1 MIHVIIGTKAQ
12 LIKMAPILKTFN
24 ERSIDYNYITTGQHR
39 ETIDDILSNFGI
51 KQPDYSLYDGKDIT
65 SVVQMLFW
73 GVRNIIHTLKHRK
86 TIFRNDKNGIV
97 LVHGDTFST
106 LLGAVMG
113 KIGGLKVA
121 HIESGLRSFNLL
133 HPFPEE
139 ITRILTF
146 RLSDYMFCPG
156 DWAATNLEKYSG
168 EKINTGYNTLLDAL
182 QIALPVIRHIDD
194 VAIPDKP
201 YGVVTLHR
209 FENIRNHTA
218 MLRII
223 ELVEQIA
230 LNKHLVF
237 ILHKPTEIKLRKFDF
252 YTRLEEN
259 PHIELRQR
267 YDYFRFIRLII
278 DAQLVVSDGGSNQEE
293 CHYLGKPVILL
304 RKATE
309 RHEGLGRNC
318 VLSLYDGAIVSD
330 FINNLDRYTFE
341 PLQLAHSP
349 SGIIA
354 DYCSR
359 FA

>member
-194 VAIPDKP
+194 VVIPDKP

-209 FENIRNHTA
+209 FENIRNHAA

-318 VLSLYDGAIVSD
+318 VLSLYDGAIVRD

>member
-12 LIKMAPILKTFN
+12 LIKMAPILKTLK

-39 ETIDDILSNFGI
+39 ETIDDILSNFDI
-51 KQPDYSLYDGKDIT
+51 KDADYSLYTGKDIT
-65 SVVQMLFW
+65 SVIQMFFW
-73 GVRNIIHTLKHRK
+73 ATRNIFHTLRK
-86 TIFRNDKNGIV
+86 RKEIFKNDHNGIV

-106 LLGAVMG
+106 LLGAIMG
-113 KIGGLKVA
+113 KIAGLKVA

-139 ITRILTF
+139 LTRILTF
-146 RLSDYMFCPG
+146 RLSDYMFCP
-156 DWAATNLEKYSG
+156 DDRAVANLEKYDG
-168 EKINTGYNTLLDAL
+168 KKINTEYNTLLDAL
-182 QIALPVIRHIDD
+182 HIALPVISHIDD
-194 VAIPDKP
+194 VAIPNKP

-209 FENIRNHTA
+209 FENIRNHAA
-218 MLRII
+218 MRRII

-230 LNKHLVF
+230 HHRNLVF
-237 ILHKPTEIKLRKFDF
+237 ILHKPTEIKLRKFGF
-252 YTRLEEN
+252 YTRLKNN
-259 PHIELRQR
+259 PNIELRER

-278 DAQLVVSDGGSNQEE
+278 DAELIVSDGGSNQEE

-318 VLSLYDGAIVSD
+318 VLSLYDSAIIDD
-330 FINNLDRYTFE
+330 FVNNLDRHTFK
-341 PLQLAHSP
+341 PLQLTHSP
-349 SGIIA
+349 SGIIV
-354 DYCSR
+354 DYCTR

>member
-12 LIKMAPILKTFN
+12 LIKMAPILKIFN
-24 ERSIDYNYITTGQHR
+24 ERAIDYNYITTGQHR
-39 ETIDDILSNFGI
+39 DTIDEILANFNI
-51 KQPDYSLYDGKDIT
+51 KQPDYSLYEGKDIT
-65 SVVQMLFW
+65 SVVQMFFW
-73 GVRNIIHTLKHRK
+73 GLRNIFHTLKHRK
-86 TIFRNDKNGIV
+86 TIFRNDRNGIV

-113 KIGGLKVA
+113 KIAGLKVA
-121 HIESGLRSFNLL
+121 HVESGLRSFNLL

-146 RLSDYMFCPG
+146 RLSDFMFCPG
-156 DWAATNLEKYSG
+156 DWAVANLEKYSG

-182 QIALPVIRHIDD
+182 QIALPVISHLDD

-209 FENIRNHTA
+209 FENIRSHSA
-218 MLRII
+218 LLRVI

-230 LNKHLVF
+230 GKRHLVF
-237 ILHKPTEIKLRKFDF
+237 ILHKPTEIKLRKFGF
-252 YTRLEEN
+252 YTRLENN
-259 PHIELRQR
+259 PNIELRER

-278 DAQLVVSDGGSNQEE
+278 DADLVVSDGGSNQEE

-304 RKATE
+304 RMATE
-309 RHEGLGRNC
+309 RHEGLGKNC
-318 VLSLYDGAIVSD
+318 VLSCYDSSIVSD
-330 FINNLDRYTFE
+330 FTDNLARYSYE
-341 PLQLAHSP
+341 RLQPTDSP
-349 SGIIA
+349 SAIIVEH
-354 DYCSR
+354 CVQ